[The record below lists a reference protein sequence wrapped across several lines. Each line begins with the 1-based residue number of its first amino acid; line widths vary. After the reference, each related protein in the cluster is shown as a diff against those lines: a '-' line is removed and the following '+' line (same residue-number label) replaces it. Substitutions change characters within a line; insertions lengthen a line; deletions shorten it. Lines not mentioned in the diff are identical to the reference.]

1 MFAPRLSKP
10 ILVLLVGLSSLIL
23 LFAPFTSHGQGN
35 RERLKGVLE
44 SVASKGGGRNSDI
57 AGGVDGQWDQED
69 QIREWEFKRSLQ
81 YEGTGSRIQ
90 AFLDK
95 ARSGKP
101 FTVAVIGGSV
111 SKGRGLTPPP
121 GVSAKRAEQPISAI
135 SANIDLTET
144 SSADSSVPAQM
155 GATTLYSH
163 QNLHYMIFDWLNR
176 TFPHAGNRFVNGAQ
190 GGVGAGYFGW
200 CFKEHIPEDSDLIL
214 VEQGIND
221 LLEIEVINLYEHL
234 LRGLLELPNKPAVI
248 NVETFTAL
256 FPSLLSSSA
265 FHQSVLNFYDVP
277 SIAIRDVLLP
287 RLLADPDQQMPRW
300 FRTGDDVTVGDPKV
314 KEYGGVPVD
323 VMHISARGHAL
334 AASLVIRYLR
344 EQNERSAPPSRFRP
358 LSRLAYTYYR
368 RPPLRILD
376 VPTTSL
382 TGRFNPYAV
391 DLKHVPVCRSENSPA
406 LHGKI
411 SSSSDDRPQGE
422 QQGLT
427 LSEGSHGWSRWAWK
441 EKRYLIARE
450 PGSIAQFEFVISPPS
465 TPEISEETAL
475 IAESDPIEAEL
486 EVELDEETSEELEAE
501 IEGTYDA
508 TAEGDT
514 SENGELG
521 GAEVTSR
528 AGFEPLPLGMRPGG
542 PYNPNAQ
549 NYGDTRRSRYHPKR
563 KRSISV
569 SNAATAS
576 DLSANTTLSASIPDE
591 LVMGPVDQ
599 EARRYLSGI
608 NKRQVRGAG
617 GSVLIGYQRSAK
629 LGLGSVWCWVDD
641 ARMQGT
647 QVDGWWRLD
656 KRNMGMVK
664 EVASGLEPGKHT
676 LHCELLRETLD
687 PGGGTEFR
695 LFAVMHD

>member
-10 ILVLLVGLSSLIL
+10 ILVLLVGISSLLL
-23 LFAPFTSHGQGN
+23 LFAPFTSHGQDN

-44 SVASKGGGRNSDI
+44 SVASKGSGKMSGGVGS
-57 AGGVDGQWDQED
+57 AGAGVDGQWDQED

-101 FTVAVIGGSV
+101 FTVSVIGGSV

-121 GVSAKRAEQPISAI
+121 GVPSKRAEQPISAAA
-135 SANIDLTET
+135 ANVDITET
-144 SSADSSVPAQM
+144 APSADSSPPAQM

-163 QNLHYMIFDWLNR
+163 QNLHYMIFDWLNK
-176 TFPHAGNRFVNGAQ
+176 TFPNPGNRFVNGAQ

-300 FRTGDDVTVGDPKV
+300 FRTGDDVTMGDPKV

-411 SSSSDDRPQGE
+411 SSSSDDLSQGE
-422 QQGLT
+422 YQGLT
-427 LSEGSHGWSRWAWK
+427 LAEGSHGWSRWAWK

-465 TPEISEETAL
+465 TPEISQETAL
-475 IAESDPIEAEL
+475 IAESDPIESGSEL
-486 EVELDEETSEELEAE
+486 EVELDEETNEELEAE
-501 IEGTYDA
+501 LEGSLDSDA
-508 TAEGDT
+508 PGPSDSGMT
-514 SENGELG
+514 GEADG
-521 GAEVTSR
+521 ERVATR

-549 NYGDTRRSRYHPKR
+549 NYGNARDSRRSRFHPKEKLIRKGKRSTSSYHP
-563 KRSISV
+563 S
-569 SNAATAS
+569 AS
-576 DLSANTTLSASIPDE
+576 TNTTLSISERDE
-591 LVMGPVDQ
+591 GM
-599 EARRYLSGI
+599 

-641 ARMQGT
+641 SRMQGT

-664 EVASGLEPGKHT
+664 EVATGLEPGKHT